1 MTTGAG
7 RSGGRIVVGFDGS
20 SYAAAAL
27 DWAARQAELTGA
39 TVQAITAWEWPMSYG
54 WPLPVSED
62 YDPASDAR
70 RTVEKGIA
78 TVQSLHPGVA
88 IESVVVE
95 GNAAAVLVEQSQDA
109 DLLVVGTRGHG
120 RLTGMLIG
128 SVSEHCVTHAHCPVL
143 VTREGDADDAS

>member
-1 MTTGAG
+1 MTTAQGH
-7 RSGGRIVVGFDGS
+7 SGGRIVVGFDGS
-20 SYAAAAL
+20 AFAEAGL
-27 DWAARQAELTGA
+27 EWAARQAELTGA
-39 TVQAITAWEWPMSYG
+39 TVEAVTAWEWPTSYG

-78 TVQSLHPGVA
+78 TAQRLHPGVA

-95 GNAAAVLVEQSQDA
+95 GNAAAVLIEQSRDA

-143 VTREGDADDAS
+143 VVREDDADDTP